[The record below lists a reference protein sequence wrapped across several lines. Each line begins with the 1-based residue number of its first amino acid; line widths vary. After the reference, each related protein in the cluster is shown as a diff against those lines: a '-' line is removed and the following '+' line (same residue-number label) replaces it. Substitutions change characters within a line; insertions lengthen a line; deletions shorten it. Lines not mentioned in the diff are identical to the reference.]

1 MKRIGFILGKR
12 IRGDIELGRDPTTQR
27 RGEIIGP
34 GFRIPGRP
42 QQDIYVESVDQ
53 NYEAGSRMMLGDR
66 VFRYSYAIETL
77 TGLRGKFTD
86 GNRLYN
92 NLRTPP
98 PAPTYAPNVL
108 AEQFATE
115 FTFTP
120 ECNGDDPAIGAD
132 DLAGGYL
139 ACFNPYI
146 TQQIKSNTE
155 RAAGVLAPITLT
167 LERPLPHEIPVD
179 TYVSAYPNPW
189 RFVKDKGEEPPGVAT
204 PHNHI
209 YNSVCCV
216 PVRTNITAERW
227 FWGLTW
233 GPVIMVVNPGLGN
246 MVGRRANMR
255 EIYFGND
262 GGLCLQGVVGPQ
274 LAEVCLQ
281 HGGFIIM
288 NGHSDLHAIAPNVAD
303 RTPYGDQLVMIQIA
317 P

>member
-1 MKRIGFILGKR
+1 MKKIGFILGRR
-12 IRGDIELGRDPTTQR
+12 IRGNIELGVDPTTNR

-34 GFRIPGRP
+34 GRRIPGRP
-42 QQDIYVESVDQ
+42 EQDIYVESEDQ

-66 VFRYSYAIETL
+66 VFRYCYAMEAL

-86 GNRLYN
+86 GNRIYN
-92 NLRTPP
+92 NLLTAPP
-98 PAPTYAPNVL
+98 PGTYVANTP
-108 AEQFATE
+108 ADQFDTE

-120 ECNGDDPAIGAD
+120 QCLTDQPAIGLN

-139 ACFNPYI
+139 ACFNPYLTI
-146 TQQIKSNTE
+146 QIKSNTIC
-155 RAAGVLAPITLT
+155 AGGGATITLT
-167 LERPLPHEIPVD
+167 LERPLPYAIVAD
-179 TYVSAYPNPW
+179 MYVVAYPNPW
-189 RFVKDKGEEPPGVAT
+189 RFVKDRGEEPPGVAT
-204 PHNHI
+204 PHNNI
-209 YNSVCCV
+209 YNSVCAV

-233 GPVIMVVNPGLGN
+233 GLVTMVVNPGLGN

-255 EIYFGND
+255 QIYFGND

-281 HGGFIIM
+281 HGGFIVM